1 MSRMDRVSW
10 NEEAGTVIGCIER
23 ISGVILA
30 VYIMF
35 ASERGRI
42 VGCWVRDASEASLI
56 GLGPT
61 AGIMV
66 GRVLSLTYGIRRL
79 HFAVDIRRRG

>member
-1 MSRMDRVSW
+1 MDRVSW
-10 NEEAGTVIGCIER
+10 NDEPGMIVRCIER

-35 ASERGRI
+35 ASDRGCI
-42 VGCWVRDASEASLI
+42 FGCWVPDASEVSLV
-56 GLGPT
+56 GLGHT

-66 GRVLSLTYGIRRL
+66 GCVLFLTYGIRRL
-79 HFAVDIRRRG
+79 HFAVGIRRRG